1 MFKGKSAFDQP
12 SSVSPYNIETKGTD
26 ELGKKVSDYKDE
38 SEGCQNCTT
47 IK

>member
-12 SSVSPYNIETKGTD
+12 PSVAPYIIVTWGTD
-26 ELGKKVSDYKDE
+26 ELGEKVSDYKDE
-38 SEGCQNCTT
+38 SEGCQNCTR